1 MLKIVIDTNVLI
13 DALADR
19 HSYTWRILKLV
30 EKGELQAV
38 ASDKIIQEYQLV
50 IDREVNNDADKSE
63 LQKFISQV
71 EIVPVTQHVRVVR
84 FDPEDDKFIN
94 LALSAQAAYIVSSDS
109 HLLEIGS
116 YRDIKILKPI
126 NFYYLYQGAA
136 DSDGQA
142 AWADIF
148 RGLFK

>member
-30 EKGELQAV
+30 ETGELQAV
-38 ASDKIIQEYQLV
+38 ASDKIIQEYQFV
-50 IDREVNNDADKSE
+50 IDREVNNDDDKNE
-63 LQKFISQV
+63 LQNFISRV

-94 LALSAQAAYIVSSDS
+94 SALSAQAAYIVSSDS

-116 YRDIKILKPI
+116 YRDIKILKPV
-126 NFYYLYQGAA
+126 NFYDVYQGAT
-136 DSDGQA
+136 DGDGQA
-142 AWADIF
+142 AWADVF
-148 RGLFK
+148 SGLFK